1 MVLQLLKA
9 AIAAVVFAALA
20 GGVAG
25 SHSLAGAAANETSQ
39 KAAWLAYWDLAD
51 GVKDLERIAGRL
63 EQLSYFGA
71 YFDQNDDI
79 FIPQE
84 LSGQKAELQQN
95 QGQYETYLTFV
106 NDKQNADGSVIV
118 KDIALL
124 RRLFA
129 DEETMDRHIGE
140 IIALTL
146 QGGYDGIE
154 IDYERVWQD
163 EQVGQ
168 SYLVFAER
176 LYKEALA
183 NNLKLRLVLEPGTP
197 FDSAGF
203 FRGPEY
209 VVMFYNLY
217 GLHSGPGP
225 KANAEFIRKILTQ
238 MEALPGGKAAAF
250 STGGCLWGD
259 DGEKRFLTEVQ
270 ANTLA
275 VTHARDPRRDKE
287 SQCLVFEYQDKGV
300 SYQVWYTDVQTLNYW
315 AAIAR
320 EQGVNRI
327 NLWRLGGN
335 AAIDRIN

>member
-1 MVLQLLKA
+1 MVLHLLKA
-9 AIAAVVFAALA
+9 AIAAVVFVALA
-20 GGVAG
+20 GGQ
-25 SHSLAGAAANETSQ
+25 SLAGAAAEEASP

-51 GVKDLERIAGRL
+51 GVKDLERIAGKL
-63 EQLSYFGA
+63 EKLSYFGA
-71 YFDQNDDI
+71 YFDQNDDL

-84 LSGQKAELQQN
+84 LSDQKAELQQT
-95 QGQYETYLTFV
+95 QGKYETYLTFV

-129 DEETMDRHIGE
+129 DEETMDRHIDE

-154 IDYERVWQD
+154 IDYESIWKD

-168 SYLVFAER
+168 SYLVFAGR
-176 LYKEALA
+176 LYKAALA
-183 NNLKLRLVLEPGTP
+183 NKLKLRLVLEPGTP
-197 FDSAGF
+197 FSSAAF

-225 KANAEFIRKILTQ
+225 KANADFIRKILTQ
-238 MEALPGGKAAAF
+238 MEALPGEKAAAF
-250 STGGCLWGD
+250 STGGCVWGD

-287 SQCLVFEYQDKGV
+287 SQCLVFEYQDNGV

-315 AAIAR
+315 ASIAR
-320 EQGVNRI
+320 EQGGDQI

-335 AAIDRIN
+335 AAIDKIK